1 MSPVAHKRTIMTL
14 YSDIDDAY
22 CHRVRIALAEKGISV
37 DVIEVYEDE
46 ECEDLRTIN
55 PYYSVPTLVD
65 RELIL
70 YNSTI
75 TMEYLD
81 ERFPHPPLLPI
92 YPVFRAKSR
101 LLMHRIDNDWYS
113 LMNIIKDG
121 TVKEA
126 EVARKDLSDALMLLA
141 PVFADKPFFLS
152 EEFTLVDC
160 CIAPLLWRLPKLG
173 VVLPPQGKPI
183 IEYAER
189 MFERESFQVSLTEVE
204 RELRVA

>member
-1 MSPVAHKRTIMTL
+1 MTL